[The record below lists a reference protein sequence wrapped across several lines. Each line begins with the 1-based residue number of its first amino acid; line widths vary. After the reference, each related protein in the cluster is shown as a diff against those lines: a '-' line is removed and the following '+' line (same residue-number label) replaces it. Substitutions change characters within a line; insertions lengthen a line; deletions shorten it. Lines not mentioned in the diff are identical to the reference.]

1 MRIADQN
8 SLEHEKEEQ
17 ITKLKG
23 ELEQLD
29 NTLNS
34 EKGLHEVKLF
44 LKEADDLHGGK
55 LAEAATDIYLR
66 AIDAAGNAEVYAAN
80 SQNTG
85 MQARIEAKIG
95 EIYFRCLHK
104 TEA

>member
-1 MRIADQN
+1 MRIADLN

-34 EKGLHEVKLF
+34 EKGLHEVNDLK
-44 LKEADDLHGGK
+44 KEAEEVHGGQ
-55 LAEAATDIYLR
+55 LAESAVDIYLR
-66 AIDAAGNAEVYAAN
+66 AIDAAGHAMTSAEN

-85 MQARIEAKIG
+85 MQARI
-95 EIYFRCLHK
+95 
-104 TEA
+104 